1 VIDRLATLARSPRGL
16 VLVAVWACAE
26 AILFPVVPDVVLLP
40 LVAAA
45 PRAAPRLILALFVG
59 ALVGSA
65 ILAAWVLADPER
77 VSSLLALLPGMDAA
91 TLPAVEAEVATRGAS
106 AFAAFGPGVPL
117 KVYTTAWIVDGGSP
131 IVLAGAVL
139 VNRIT
144 RIGPGLLVAA
154 AIGWFAPALLRRH
167 ERIATLAYGLGWI
180 GLYLVY
186 WRIV

>member
-1 VIDRLATLARSPRGL
+1 MIERRAALAGSRRGL

-26 AILFPVVPDVVLLP
+26 AILFPVVPDVMLLP

-45 PRAAPRLILALFVG
+45 PRAMRRLFLALLAG

-65 ILAAWVLADPER
+65 ILAIWALADPDR
-77 VSSLLALLPGMDAA
+77 VGSLLASLPGMDAT
-91 TLPAVEAEVATRGAS
+91 TLPAVEAEIATRGAT
-106 AFAAFGPGVPL
+106 AFAQLGPGVPL

-131 IVLAGAVL
+131 VVLAAAVIA
-139 VNRIT
+139 NRVT

-154 AIGWFAPALLRRH
+154 AIGWFAPRALRRH
-167 ERIATLAYGLGWI
+167 ERLATLAYVLGWV